1 MKYYHIPVL
10 LNEVLG
16 YLLCGPEKIFIDCTM
31 GEGGH
36 AFEILKKSG
45 QTGVLIGIDRDK
57 GSIEVARK
65 RLKDCKGKAFLV
77 HDSFQHIKKII
88 STFNIKKVDGI
99 LFDLGISS
107 RQIDVPER
115 GFSFQYDG
123 PLDMRM
129 NREQELTASI
139 LIHTLPLKELAGI
152 LRKYG
157 EERWSLRIAK
167 KIVQAREKKR
177 IESTKELAEIVKS
190 AVPRS
195 SRPQPI
201 HPATR
206 TFQALR
212 IMVNEELDVLEVALK
227 DAVELLKIKG
237 RICVI
242 SFHSLEDRIVKQ
254 IFNSYKKGCICP
266 PKIPQCICGKKQIVE
281 VLTRRPVVP
290 GREEIENN
298 PRARSAKLRVAER
311 IA

>member
-1 MKYYHIPVL
+1 MFTIVF
-10 LNEVLG
+10 N
-16 YLLCGPEKIFIDCTM
+16 I
-31 GEGGH
+31 
-36 AFEILKKSG
+36 S
-45 QTGVLIGIDRDK
+45 
-57 GSIEVARK
+57 
-65 RLKDCKGKAFLV
+65 
-77 HDSFQHIKKII
+77 KKII

-115 GFSFQYDG
+115 GFSFRYDG

-129 NREQELTASI
+129 NREQELTAST

-152 LRKYG
+152 LKKYG

-167 KIVQAREKKR
+167 KIVQTREKKR
-177 IESTKELAEIVKS
+177 IETTKELAEIVRS

-195 SRPQPI
+195 FKPQSI

-212 IMVNEELDVLEVALK
+212 IMVNEELDVLEVALR

-242 SFHSLEDRIVKQ
+242 SFHSLEDRIAKQ

-290 GREEIENN
+290 GREEVENN